1 MQKSLCSWKVH
12 FGLFALGRKGT
23 PLLAIEKHDTTSRPN
38 GPFEYVNDTQVRAS
52 SGCLS
57 LRAKTNQEILAS
69 PQMYMLFQTLIR
81 NNSALEQGSSSG
93 VACDNLLHH
102 NVDI

>member
-81 NNSALEQGSSSG
+81 NNRALEQGSSSG